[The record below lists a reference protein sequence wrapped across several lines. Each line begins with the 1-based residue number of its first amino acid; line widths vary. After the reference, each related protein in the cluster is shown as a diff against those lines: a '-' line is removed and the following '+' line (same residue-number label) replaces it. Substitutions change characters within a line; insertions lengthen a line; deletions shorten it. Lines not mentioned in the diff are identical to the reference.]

1 MEKHSRTIFI
11 SSTVLPTPLRLFMK
25 QCKQC
30 SSKNYHVCQESLS
43 LVLLRDIIYFS
54 CNSFL
59 SCFHIPLLQLETLL
73 FHLISL
79 VALLCV
85 CEQFVHVFITVNLD
99 HFQYGVVPV
108 VPLFCLF
115 LSGKKNLSMEYYTS
129 EQSNIECL
137 LLVPCLLL
145 TMENVIDWKFFLTF
159 TIDSLSI

>member
-79 VALLCV
+79 VALLCACIHN
-85 CEQFVHVFITVNLD
+85 CESQIIFNMLLYLLFLFSAYFCRGKRICQWNITRVNSLI
-99 HFQYGVVPV
+99 
-108 VPLFCLF
+108 LNAFCLF
-115 LSGKKNLSMEYYTS
+115 PV
-129 EQSNIECL
+129 C
-137 LLVPCLLL
+137 C
-145 TMENVIDWKFFLTF
+145 
-159 TIDSLSI
+159 